1 MSRRRVE
8 VAAAVLLDG
17 AGRFLLA
24 QRPSGKVYAGY
35 WEFPGGKV
43 EPGERAADALVRE
56 LHEELGIE
64 VTCASPWLTRDFEYE
79 HADVRL
85 RFFRVTAWRGEL
97 HGREQQAFAWQRIGA
112 PEVGPILPANDPIL
126 AALALPAVYAVTH
139 STALGMPTFLERL
152 DGALAR
158 GLRLVQVRDKELAN
172 DARGALARE
181 VVRRAQAHG
190 ARVLINGDAAL
201 ARTVGADGVHLTASQ
216 LAAAP
221 VRPDLPLVAA
231 SCHEPAEL
239 ERAVR
244 LGLDFVVLG
253 PVLPTASHPGS
264 PTLGWARFQTLIEN
278 CPLPVYAIGG
288 MRSELLDTAQRAG
301 AHGIA
306 SMRDVWSAGSARREA
321 GGGG

>member
-1 MSRRRVE
+1 MSRQRVE

-24 QRPSGKVYAGY
+24 QRPSGKGYAGY

-64 VTCASPWLTRDFEYE
+64 VTRASPWLTRDFEYE

-85 RFFRVTAWRGEL
+85 RFFRVTGWRGEL

-112 PEVGPILPANDPIL
+112 PDVGPILPANDPIL
-126 AALALPAVYAVTH
+126 AALALPEVYAVSHATG
-139 STALGMPTFLERL
+139 LGLPTFLARL
-152 DGALAR
+152 DAALAR
-158 GLRLVQVRDKELAN
+158 GLRLVQVRDKELAE
-172 DARGALARE
+172 DARGALARA
-181 VVRRAQAHG
+181 VVQRAQAHG
-190 ARVLINGDAAL
+190 ARVLINGDAEL
-201 ARTVGADGVHLTASQ
+201 ARIVRADGVHLTASQ
-216 LAAAP
+216 LAAAT

-231 SCHEPAEL
+231 SCHDADEL
-239 ERAVR
+239 ARAVR
-244 LGLDFVVLG
+244 LGLDFAVLG

-264 PTLGWARFQTLIEN
+264 PTLGWTRFQTLIEN

-288 MRSELLDTAQRAG
+288 MGSNLLETAQSAG

-306 SMRDVWSAGSARREA
+306 SMRDVWSAGSGRREA